1 MSKATEIEA
10 LRLLI
15 KQDEQALTSLKAQE
29 TEIIEH
35 VAPRGFQAATNRERV
50 MSEAQIIESLSTR
63 LARYKV
69 PKRVLL
75 VAELP
80 RNAMGKVQKSAL
92 RATYAGL
99 YHAS

>member
-1 MSKATEIEA
+1 MSEATEIEA

-50 MSEAQIIESLSTR
+50 MSEAQIIEER
-63 LARYKV
+63 LHKNR
-69 PKRVLL
+69 KRL
-75 VAELP
+75 
-80 RNAMGKVQKSAL
+80 SAL
-92 RATYAGL
+92 E
-99 YHAS
+99 H

>member
-50 MSEAQIIESLSTR
+50 MSEAQIIEER
-63 LARYKV
+63 LHKNR
-69 PKRVLL
+69 KRL
-75 VAELP
+75 
-80 RNAMGKVQKSAL
+80 SAL
-92 RATYAGL
+92 E
-99 YHAS
+99 H